1 MAMTMIV
8 VVVLACVESLLD
20 AIRETKVVSG
30 EAGGI
35 TQHIS
40 AYQVRLFSLFCS
52 IVRGY
57 LTWGIPFFF
66 FGIFVLIVP
75 QEPKS

>member
-1 MAMTMIV
+1 MAMVIV
-8 VVVLACVESLLD
+8 IVVVLACVESLLD

-40 AYQVRLFSLFCS
+40 AYQVRVPLVSS
-52 IVRGY
+52 ISA
-57 LTWGIPFFF
+57 W
-66 FGIFVLIVP
+66 
-75 QEPKS
+75 